1 MRSVSGKQLT
11 AEAKVIWNRRWL
23 RKTVAASLRV
33 QDQRVAE
40 IESSFVPTELIDDA
54 KCRRTT
60 VTFIDGARWS
70 IVTGA
75 PGEPPELK
83 KRLGVADGK
92 RHPVSARIAE
102 VREERGGR
110 VLAAAT
116 WPDQK
121 LQKQMLLESM
131 AQHGPSVLERV
142 VGSALRPVL
151 EAPQVTVADTTLWL
165 LPFAIP
171 GRVGYGKRLGDVLML
186 LRGSGSFKL
195 IPKGSVPMEAA
206 LLCWHIHAGD
216 VEFVPQA
223 GGGG

>member
-1 MRSVSGKQLT
+1 
-11 AEAKVIWNRRWL
+11 
-23 RKTVAASLRV
+23 V

-40 IESSFVPTELIDDA
+40 IDSSFVPTELIDNA

-60 VTFIDGARWS
+60 VTFVDGARWS

-75 PGEPPELK
+75 PEEPPELK
-83 KRLGVADGK
+83 KRLGVTYGK

-116 WPDQK
+116 WPDRK

-131 AQHGPSVLERV
+131 SQHGPNVLERM
-142 VGSALRPVL
+142 VGSVLRTTT
-151 EAPQVTVADTTLWL
+151 EAPQITVADTTLWL
-165 LPFAIP
+165 LPFEIP
-171 GRVGYGKRLGDVLML
+171 GRLSYGTRLGEVLTL
-186 LRGSGSFKL
+186 LSGWRTSKL
-195 IPKGSVPMEAA
+195 IPNAPVPMEAA
-206 LLCWHIHAGD
+206 LLCWHICVGD